1 MLQFA
6 IRCHP
11 TVPVPPDELEE
22 WLEAQ
27 LDKLRADAPTATVR
41 VSRLAQG
48 LPSGDV
54 EIGWLLEFEL
64 PESERVLAHEHLSV
78 TLTDMVLLGFQ
89 PTVLE
94 PVDMSAWRVSQ
105 SGHAIETWAGTSAN
119 GGRS

>member
-11 TVPVPPDELEE
+11 TVPVATDELEE
-22 WLEAQ
+22 WLELQ
-27 LDKLRADAPTATVR
+27 LERLRADAPTATVR
-41 VSRLAQG
+41 VSRLTQG
-48 LPSGDV
+48 LPSGAL

-64 PESERVLAHEHLSV
+64 PESERILAHEHLSV

-89 PTVLE
+89 PTVLA

-105 SGHAIETWAGTSAN
+105 GGGAVEAWAGVGGN